1 MESHPAPAGARL
13 TRRVARTGPC
23 HAPAA
28 PHPSGA
34 ADITASGLIS
44 RPAAASRFLSNL
56 CARGRAGKA
65 PSWALV
71 RSRSPRVSGPRL
83 SGSWATKIPARAP
96 GGLRGPPHP
105 ACTLPAPSLA
115 RDAGGGSLSCLCH
128 KKPRNGTSFPKK
140 SPHGAPPAPP
150 VSPWVM
156 LGARSSPTARCW
168 TRSSDRD
175 APCATTVPVTS
186 GRTPG

>member
-71 RSRSPRVSGPRL
+71 QSRSPRVSGPRP

-96 GGLRGPPHP
+96 GGLRAPR
-105 ACTLPAPSLA
+105 TLPAPCLHHPSLGMPVVGPFPVCA
-115 RDAGGGSLSCLCH
+115 TGNPGMAHRSQ
-128 KKPRNGTSFPKK
+128 RNHPT
-140 SPHGAPPAPP
+140 PAPP

-156 LGARSSPTARCW
+156 LGASSSPTARCW